1 MSILG
6 LLADQD
12 DTQGINLNTKMH
24 VKIPEIKP
32 EQGKFRLPSKLLES
46 YKCSEH
52 VHTCS
57 PSLLDALGYRR
68 SRQH

>member
-32 EQGKFRLPSKLLES
+32 EQGKFRLPSK
-46 YKCSEH
+46 
-52 VHTCS
+52 
-57 PSLLDALGYRR
+57 
-68 SRQH
+68 